1 MFYDFNSILSKDH
14 DNLDILFKIVN
25 IGIGS
30 NNANGPYA
38 FFRQKWPKLAKN
50 KLESPK
56 ITIFKT
62 ISPLRVEGL
71 K

>member
-38 FFRQKWPKLAKN
+38 FFLARNGQNWPKTNLN
-50 KLESPK
+50 RPK
-56 ITIFKT
+56 
-62 ISPLRVEGL
+62 
-71 K
+71 

>member
-1 MFYDFNSILSKDH
+1 MFHDFNSKLSKDH

-38 FFRQKWPKLAKN
+38 FFKLDMAKTGQKQ
-50 KLESPK
+50 
-56 ITIFKT
+56 T
-62 ISPLRVEGL
+62 
-71 K
+71 